1 MIVVSDTTPLI
12 SLLKIH
18 RLDLL
23 KGLFDEVQIPQA
35 VFNELTENQ
44 DFPDEAE
51 EIKSCDF
58 IHIQNV
64 ESSEVSLFRRATGL
78 DLGESEAFVL
88 TDKIKA
94 DLVLVDEAHAR
105 KIARTIGFNIM
116 GTIGILTES
125 FKNGFISA
133 DELQSAVEIFRTS
146 GRFISED
153 LLKKLL
159 DLI

>member
-18 RLDLL
+18 HLDLL
-23 KGLFDEVQIPQA
+23 KSLFNEVQIPQA
-35 VFNELTENQ
+35 VFDELTENP
-44 DFPDEAE
+44 DFPEEAN

-58 IHIQNV
+58 IHIQKV
-64 ESSEVSLFRRATGL
+64 ENEEVSLFRRATGL

-94 DLVLVDEAHAR
+94 ELVLVDEAHAR
-105 KIARTIGFNIM
+105 KVARKIGFNIM

-133 DELQSAVEIFRTS
+133 DEICAAVEVFRS
-146 GRFISED
+146 AGRFISED

-159 DLI
+159 ELI